1 MSLMFYKAINCQ
13 RNLDNIFINRY
24 WPIGGQNPPT
34 VNTVRVLKL
43 HRAGYRQ
50 VKICSELN
58 LAASTVNRIVKN
70 SGIDR
75 GDP

>member
-1 MSLMFYKAINCQ
+1 MSLMFYKAINSQ

-24 WPIGGQNPPT
+24 WPIGGQTPPT

>member
-1 MSLMFYKAINCQ
+1 MSLMFYKAINSQ

-24 WPIGGQNPPT
+24 WPIGGQTTPT

>member
-1 MSLMFYKAINCQ
+1 VSSMFYKAINCQ

-24 WPIGGQNPPT
+24 WPIGRQTSPT

-43 HRAGYRQ
+43 HREGYRQ
-50 VKICSELN
+50 VKICNKLN